1 MTTRL
6 LLAAFA
12 IALLLEGLTPFIA
25 PAAWRRTVQQLLTLR
40 DGQLRFFGLV
50 ATVVGL
56 FLLALVL

>member
-12 IALLLEGLTPFIA
+12 IALLLEGLTPLIA

-56 FLLALVL
+56 LLLALVL